1 MRKNQTNKIQGVSKK
16 YLSDYRQN
24 ASKLQ
29 QARSKKSNKQ
39 EQFLLHHCSQFYT
52 NKIINQK

>member
-29 QARSKKSNKQ
+29 QAIISNKQ
-39 EQFLLHHCSQFYT
+39 QARTIPSASLLTILYQ
-52 NKIINQK
+52 

>member
-29 QARSKKSNKQ
+29 QAISNKQ
-39 EQFLLHHCSQFYT
+39 QARTIPSASLLTILYQ
-52 NKIINQK
+52 